1 MSQNSD
7 IQRNIQIKG
16 VIPPQKPFP
25 KGFFEA
31 LEDLRQF
38 LRKFPESGLV
48 TSLDSTTYRGKD
60 GVTPV
65 LYSIL

>member
-38 LRKFPESGLV
+38 LRKFPGLV
-48 TSLDSTTYRGKD
+48 EEVKKHREEHSQQG
-60 GVTPV
+60 GN
-65 LYSIL
+65 YSNNRN